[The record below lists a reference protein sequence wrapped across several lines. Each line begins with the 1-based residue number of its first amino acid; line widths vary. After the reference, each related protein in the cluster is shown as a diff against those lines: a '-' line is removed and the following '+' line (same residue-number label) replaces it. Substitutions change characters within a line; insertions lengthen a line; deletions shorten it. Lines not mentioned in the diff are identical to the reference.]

1 MKAKYLIILAAL
13 TLMALALGPSAVAFE
28 PTGPGAV
35 SITAG
40 PGVNAEVQAYWT
52 PARMEAARPAPVPM
66 AASTGASV
74 QEEQVLTGEPGY
86 APGGLPNPMAAASAM
101 RAVPDAWEL
110 EAAEAEMIDGL
121 DVMTLEPTG
130 TSGIYT
136 SYYGNKFTQ
145 FWKAF
150 PYKAVGKLYFSDW
163 LGNDY
168 YCTASVI
175 SPNNIIVTAGHCMYD
190 TDVNRWYGNWLFV
203 PAERNYGGPYGTFSW
218 NVGWI
223 LLNYL
228 NSPNWAAGIRWDVGV
243 LQLANGSLGNPVT
256 FYTGWLGR
264 SWNLPYI
271 QNITEIG
278 YPSNR
283 PNGMK
288 YTYINHAE
296 TWAGTTDILWWGSNL
311 GSGVSGSPVIR
322 VYAPFQSGANN
333 YVNAVHSGGSPN
345 AANPINGLGPRFSN
359 DNIVILCGN
368 IGC

>member
-1 MKAKYLIILAAL
+1 MNAKYLTILVAL
-13 TLMALALGPSAVAFE
+13 ALMALALGPSAVAYAPE
-28 PTGPGAV
+28 APGV
-35 SITAG
+35 ESITAG
-40 PGVNAEVQAYWT
+40 PGVNAQVQAYWT
-52 PARMEAARPAPVPM
+52 PARIEAARPVAIPN
-66 AASTGASV
+66 AASVGVSA
-74 QEEQVLTGEPGY
+74 QEEPAPTGQPGS
-86 APGGLPNPMAAASAM
+86 APGGLPNPAAAADAI
-101 RAVPDAWEL
+101 RALPEVWEL
-110 EAAEAEMIDGL
+110 DAAEAEAIDSL
-121 DVMTLEPTG
+121 EVMALEPTG

-145 FWKAF
+145 FWKNF

-175 SPNNIIVTAGHCMYD
+175 SSHNIIVTAAHCVYD

-203 PAERNYGGPYGTFSW
+203 PAERNYAAPYGTFSW
-218 NVGWI
+218 ASATI
-223 LLNYL
+223 LTNYI
-228 NSPNWAAGIRWDVGV
+228 NAPNWAAGIRYDVAV
-243 LQLANGSLGNPVT
+243 ISLLNGSLGNPVT

-264 SWNLPYI
+264 SWELPYI

-278 YPSNR
+278 YPANR

-296 TWAGTTDILWWGSNL
+296 TYAGTTDILWWGSNL

-359 DNIVILCGN
+359 TNIVVLCN
-368 IGC
+368 AVGC